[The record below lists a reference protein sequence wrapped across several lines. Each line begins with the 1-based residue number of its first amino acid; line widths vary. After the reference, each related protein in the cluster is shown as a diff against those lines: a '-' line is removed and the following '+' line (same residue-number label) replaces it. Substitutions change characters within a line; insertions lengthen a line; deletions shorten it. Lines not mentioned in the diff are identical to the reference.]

1 MVSLSRVF
9 ASHQSRSASFSCGTM
24 LWLQRLKA
32 KWEIISSQ
40 HGLWSQGAFANCW
53 LLHISL
59 CAPDFSSSTDKT
71 NEKLKYKR
79 ESSIRNRV
87 FFNWDTN
94 IDHILPLCTYKD
106 IHLYINGLQCV
117 LFALVILFWQSQVSR
132 SSYFLTFNCRVS
144 IYNELGTL
152 RYNSFLYFA
161 AVEKKILKNS
171 NSKSMFANCATLS
184 YMSAVYWQW
193 QEWLKNEIRRNSL
206 IRKHPRELWGCFIWL
221 YIRN

>member
-1 MVSLSRVF
+1 MKLLKVDNPRFSFFCPLALFFPLFLLFYLLSCTGVLWHFEKRNLIIRCLNPWCLSRVF

-144 IYNELGTL
+144 IYIWT
-152 RYNSFLYFA
+152 RY
-161 AVEKKILKNS
+161 
-171 NSKSMFANCATLS
+171 T
-184 YMSAVYWQW
+184 
-193 QEWLKNEIRRNSL
+193 
-206 IRKHPRELWGCFIWL
+206 
-221 YIRN
+221 